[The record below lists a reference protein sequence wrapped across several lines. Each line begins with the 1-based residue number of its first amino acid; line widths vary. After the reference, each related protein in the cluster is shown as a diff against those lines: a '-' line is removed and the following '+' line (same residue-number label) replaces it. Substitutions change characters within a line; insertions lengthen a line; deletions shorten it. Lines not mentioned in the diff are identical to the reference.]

1 MSGFSGSANL
11 TTELVRQ
18 TAKLSWTGDTAETI
32 VLTVNIPPLGIKS
45 YLDISSL
52 WSMPNNANNK
62 IVRVRLGGIAGTV
75 LMQWTAQSGIA
86 SVTDIHRIVANRG
99 ATNSQVC
106 TNALVFGATSS
117 GVPNT
122 TSIET
127 NAGTTLVFTVQNA
140 SAGDTTNLEYAV
152 VNLVM

>member
-1 MSGFSGSANL
+1 MGGFSGSVNL
-11 TTELVRQ
+11 MTELVRQ

-52 WSMPNNANNK
+52 WSMPNNSNNK

-75 LMQWTAQSGIA
+75 LMQWTATTIA

>member
-1 MSGFSGSANL
+1 MSGFSGTANL
-11 TTELVRQ
+11 MTELARQ

-32 VLTVNIPPLGIKS
+32 LLTVNVPPLGANS
-45 YLDISSL
+45 YMDISSL

-62 IVRVRLGGIAGTV
+62 IVRVRLGGIGGTI
-75 LMQWTAQSGIA
+75 LMQWTGTTIA

-117 GVPNT
+117 GAPNT

-140 SAGDTTNLEYAV
+140 SAADTTNLEYAV